1 MTFGTVARRAY
12 STSRAALP
20 PAIGSTK
27 AIGSPKDA
35 ARMAKVVNF
44 YKGLPNGPAPA
55 ASSSGYQARHFDGKN
70 SSMTPVFQTIG
81 AVFVLSYT
89 IDYHFHLKHHKNVAH
104 H

>member
-1 MTFGTVARRAY
+1 MNFGTVARRAY

-44 YKGLPNGPAPA
+44 YKGLPNGPAPP
-55 ASSSGYQARHFDGKN
+55 SRSSGYQARYFDGKN
-70 SSMTPVFQTIG
+70 SSMTPVYHAI
-81 AVFVLSYT
+81 AAIFVISYT
-89 IDYHFHLKHHKNVAH
+89 IDYQFHLKHHKNVAH

>member
-1 MTFGTVARRAY
+1 MNFGTVARRAY

-44 YKGLPNGPAPA
+44 YKGLPNGSAP
-55 ASSSGYQARHFDGKN
+55 SGKATGYKARHFDGKN
-70 SSMTPVFQTIG
+70 ADMTPVFQTIG

>member
-1 MTFGTVARRAY
+1 MNFGTVARRAY

-20 PAIGSTK
+20 PTIGSTK

-55 ASSSGYQARHFDGKN
+55 SRSSGYQARHFDGNN
-70 SSMTPVFQTIG
+70 SSLTPLFQVIG